1 MADAGWWDQLAA
13 KEEALKQHLRGDDKV
28 EDDNK
33 DDKDEDPEDD
43 DDLASDEGGVHL
55 RGDDTHLSVSEVKPD
70 GWMFV
75 QVDYCYGGSPREV
88 KAFLRLPPHVA
99 EKGIVGMHFSCMV
112 GLPSPQPALIGRH
125 CQTV

>member
-43 DDLASDEGGVHL
+43 DDLASDEGGV
-55 RGDDTHLSVSEVKPD
+55 
-70 GWMFV
+70 
-75 QVDYCYGGSPREV
+75 Q
-88 KAFLRLPPHVA
+88 
-99 EKGIVGMHFSCMV
+99 
-112 GLPSPQPALIGRH
+112 GLG
-125 CQTV
+125 